1 MISIQDLKKMK
12 PEDNKPYQKTIRAN
26 VIKCSTKTNYTNA
39 KQENKVMYH
48 LALADESSCIKAT
61 CYNEPFYQQ
70 TKEGQAIMI
79 RNFLAKN
86 NVIIITK
93 QTKLSRMIPLTIPQE
108 IIQEA
113 EYILQPPAPP
123 ISPIKTVKT
132 ASLRSLMSISGT
144 IAEEEETKTI
154 IIAGQ
159 DTKLKSITVKDTTDS
174 VKITLWRDATDFPIE
189 IGSYIKMTHLT
200 VHEFS
205 SNKMLNTTRNTQFQ
219 KIQPPEEEINMTI
232 YGLETAHQEHCT
244 LNVHIDNAEN
254 LQSVEINNNVLLDFF
269 NIPADIDDIQEALM
283 PSWPKNV
290 NVIFQNGYILKIH
303 ELCSRDYMMLII
315 ETAREVLSIL
325 AKEIEEL
332 EEKLKKDN
340 SVYLGKKKLEEISL
354 EIDSFA
360 EYLLKRKMEKFRK
373 DV

>member
-283 PSWPKNV
+283 PSWPKSV

-303 ELCSRDYMMLII
+303 EL
-315 ETAREVLSIL
+315 
-325 AKEIEEL
+325 
-332 EEKLKKDN
+332 
-340 SVYLGKKKLEEISL
+340 
-354 EIDSFA
+354 
-360 EYLLKRKMEKFRK
+360 
-373 DV
+373 

>member
-1 MISIQDLKKMK
+1 
-12 PEDNKPYQKTIRAN
+12 
-26 VIKCSTKTNYTNA
+26 
-39 KQENKVMYH
+39 
-48 LALADESSCIKAT
+48 
-61 CYNEPFYQQ
+61 
-70 TKEGQAIMI
+70 
-79 RNFLAKN
+79 
-86 NVIIITK
+86 
-93 QTKLSRMIPLTIPQE
+93 MIPLTIPQE

-232 YGLETAHQEHCT
+232 YGIETAHQEHCT

-303 ELCSRDYMMLII
+303 EL
-315 ETAREVLSIL
+315 
-325 AKEIEEL
+325 
-332 EEKLKKDN
+332 
-340 SVYLGKKKLEEISL
+340 
-354 EIDSFA
+354 
-360 EYLLKRKMEKFRK
+360 
-373 DV
+373 